1 MAGND
6 SNLIDFDDEDL
17 VINDE
22 DDDNDISDKVCISR
36 SKINLIN
43 KILHNV
49 KEANDQLLELMSVFG
64 ADKIEGSIRASQLG
78 EIRHNDDDLV
88 GAKVIEGLF
97 NGEKM
102 VGPDGKQYDV
112 PVNYASKSKLVEG
125 DELKLTITANGTFVY
140 KQIRPVER
148 ERQVC
153 NLEQDDELNY
163 YAVADGTRWKLLTA
177 SVTYFKGQ
185 SGDEVIIL
193 VPKGAKSK
201 WAAVENVI
209 RQN

>member
-1 MAGND
+1 MEVN
-6 SNLIDFDDEDL
+6 SNLIDFDDDDL
-17 VINDE
+17 VINEEDE
-22 DDDNDISDKVCISR
+22 EQEDKVCIPM

-64 ADKIEGSIRASQLG
+64 ADKVEANIRTSQLG
-78 EIRHNDDDLV
+78 EVRYNEDDLAGSKIV
-88 GAKVIEGLF
+88 EGMF

-102 VGPDGKQYDV
+102 IGPDGKQYDV

-140 KQIRPVER
+140 KQTRPVER
-148 ERQVC
+148 DRLIC
-153 NLEQDDELNY
+153 ILEQDDDLNF
-163 YAVADGTRWKLLTA
+163 YAVADEQRWRLLTA
-177 SVTYFKGQ
+177 SVTYYKGQ

-193 VPKGAKSK
+193 TPKGTKSR
-201 WAAVENVI
+201 WAAVENII